1 MALPLKKHLIF
12 IIIKKFMKTKIALF
26 LSLILLLMTSAF
38 SQEKS
43 EKEIKEERKLE
54 KQKQVE
60 TMVND
65 TLFVFVARTA
75 LPTGMRSVNLSSNPN
90 YIKFQPKM
98 IESEMPYF
106 GKGYSGIGYGG
117 DTGLKFKGK
126 PEKFTVQKQ
135 KKNYQI
141 DTNVKV
147 ESDNF
152 RLSLSVTFE
161 GSASLSIIS
170 NNRSTISYQGEIS
183 PLKKSGETK

>member
-1 MALPLKKHLIF
+1 
-12 IIIKKFMKTKIALF
+12 MKTKISFF
-26 LSLILLLMTSAF
+26 LVLMSLIVTSAF
-38 SQEKS
+38 PQEKTK
-43 EKEIKEERKLE
+43 KELKEERKLE

-60 TMVND
+60 AMVND
-65 TLFVFVARTA
+65 TLFIFVGRTA

-90 YIKFQPKM
+90 YIKFQPEM

-117 DTGLKFKGK
+117 DSGLKFKGK
-126 PEKFTVQKQ
+126 PEKFTVEKK

-183 PLKKSGETK
+183 PLKKSGENK